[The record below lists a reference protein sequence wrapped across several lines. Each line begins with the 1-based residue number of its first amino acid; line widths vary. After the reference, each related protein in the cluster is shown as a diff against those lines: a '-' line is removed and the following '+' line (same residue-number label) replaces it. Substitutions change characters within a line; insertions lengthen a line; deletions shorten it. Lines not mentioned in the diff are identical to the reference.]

1 MLNLLIEK
9 AGIPRSGASLG
20 AVLLAL
26 VAMGACGQ
34 APKPAEDDPT
44 VPVVKVA
51 RADLTRSFEIAAE
64 FRPHQEIEVHAKVAG
79 YVKAIYV
86 DIGDRVR
93 KGQLLTV
100 LEIPELAADLEHA
113 QAAVKRS
120 ESELERAKDELRRSK
135 SLYRVAHLEYQR
147 LSQVAKNR
155 PDLVAQQEVDDAQ
168 GRDQAAEA
176 QVEGAQAG
184 LAAAEEQLRADQ
196 ATVEKEQSLF
206 DYARITAPFDGVV
219 TWRYADT
226 GAMVAAGTSSEKQAM
241 PVVKLA
247 QENPLRLDIP
257 VPESLNPVIHVGT
270 AVKIRVPA
278 FGIVTE
284 GKVVRFTDELNPQTR
299 TMTTEVDVPN
309 PTLKLK
315 PGLFAYAMIELD
327 HKSNAL
333 SVPIAALIRS
343 GDQASVYRVGA
354 DGKLELRPVTLG
366 IETAS
371 RVEVVSGLEPDAL
384 VVVGQKT
391 QLQPGEKVKPK
402 LLASSELAV
411 PEAK

>member
-1 MLNLLIEK
+1 MMNPQTEQV
-9 AGIPRSGASLG
+9 GFRRSLVPLG
-20 AVLLAL
+20 AGLLAL

-34 APKPAEDDPT
+34 APKHAAADPT
-44 VPVVKVA
+44 VPVVRVA

-64 FRPHQEIEVHAKVAG
+64 FRPYQEVEVHAKVAG
-79 YVKAIYV
+79 YVKVINV
-86 DIGDRVR
+86 DIGDRVH
-93 KGQLLTV
+93 KGKLLAV
-100 LEIPELAADLEHA
+100 LEIPELEADLEHA
-113 QAAVKRS
+113 RASAKRS
-120 ESELERAKDELRRSK
+120 ESELERAKDELSRSK
-135 SLYRVAHLEYQR
+135 SLYQVAHLENQR
-147 LSQVAKNR
+147 LSEVAKNR

-176 QVEGAQAG
+176 QVESSQAG
-184 LAAAEEQLRADQ
+184 LAAAEMQLRADQ
-196 ATVEKEQSLF
+196 ATLEKEKSLF

-247 QENPLRLDIP
+247 QEDPLRLDIP

-284 GKVVRFTDELNPQTR
+284 GKVARFTEELNPETR
-299 TMTTEVDVPN
+299 TMITELDVPN

-315 PGLFAYAMIELD
+315 PGLFAYAMITLD
-327 HKSNAL
+327 RKPNAL
-333 SVPIAALIRS
+333 AVPVTALIRS
-343 GDQASVYRVGA
+343 GEQASVYRVTA
-354 DGKLELRPVTLG
+354 EGKLELRPVTLG

-371 RVEVVSGLEPDAL
+371 RVEVVSGLEPGDL

-402 LLASSELAV
+402 LLASAELAV